1 MLGRYAGRLKEK
13 KKKTVRNQRFLFL
26 KFQFYLYIIK
36 ILNKFMWNINSA
48 FIFSSINDLQEFLII
63 LSPQT
68 FSRINIFDI
77 IDKLFYHL
85 N

>member
-1 MLGRYAGRLKEK
+1 
-13 KKKTVRNQRFLFL
+13 
-26 KFQFYLYIIK
+26 
-36 ILNKFMWNINSA
+36 MWNINSA

-68 FSRINIFDI
+68 FSRVNIFDI